1 MVRCAAK
8 CLARH
13 APIRWRSRSSTAWP
27 LAVLPRSVK
36 WLLVCPTVFNEA
48 VVHRGTEQET
58 PIDMHLINP
67 SNIYDRFATRV
78 FGRGMSEVRPRR
90 LDQAAIT
97 ASSDLACRVPAEC
110 RQVRQAA
117 PGTAAS
123 RETYGLVRRARAERD
138 ASEVP
143 LRTGDAMRTRIRLNR
158 STAFG
163 LCAALAVAFAVP
175 VIANVDSGIFTT
187 TIDGTKV

>member
-1 MVRCAAK
+1 M
-8 CLARH
+8 
-13 APIRWRSRSSTAWP
+13 
-27 LAVLPRSVK
+27 

-78 FGRGMSEVRPRR
+78 FGRGMSEVRPRP

-117 PGTAAS
+117 PGTTSS
-123 RETYGLVRRARAERD
+123 RETKVWTCVIGEMRVMPRGNAGREMNPLI
-138 ASEVP
+138 SVP
-143 LRTGDAMRTRIRLNR
+143 AQ
-158 STAFG
+158 
-163 LCAALAVAFAVP
+163 CAW
-175 VIANVDSGIFTT
+175 
-187 TIDGTKV
+187 